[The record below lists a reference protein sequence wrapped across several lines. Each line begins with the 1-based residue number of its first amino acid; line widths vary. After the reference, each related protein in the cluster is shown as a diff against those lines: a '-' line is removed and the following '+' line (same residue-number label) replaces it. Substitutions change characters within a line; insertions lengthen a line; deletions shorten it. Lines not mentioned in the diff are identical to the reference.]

1 MIDAFALSRE
11 IVARYR
17 RYLWTT
23 FSFRDAALQAS
34 FERALNRWPLS
45 RGPFVEATPPFRR
58 GRTPRELFSALLDPP
73 PDEGF
78 VQALYGDRPLYQH
91 QEEAIQKVW
100 EGQNVIVATG
110 TGSGKTEAFL
120 YPILLHLY
128 REYQQGQLGPG
139 VRALVLYPMN
149 ALAHDQRARL
159 GTLCQRLETFGSPFR
174 FTFGQYIGETPE
186 DERDAHRRHRERLP
200 GELIFRREMRE
211 TPPHILLTNYS
222 MLEYLLLRPDDSPLF
237 DRGRARWWTFLVL
250 DEAHQYR
257 GTRGT
262 EMALLL
268 RRLKHR
274 LRQGG
279 CQGAFRCVATSA
291 TLLQGEKDRE
301 AVARFATELFGE
313 PFSPEGVVLSVREA
327 IPEPEEGF
335 SLAVDDYERLL
346 QGVLNP
352 ARLEADRAW
361 LDALGRRVGCPLPI
375 EAAETDTWAQWVG
388 GVLERDCRTATLR
401 RLLADQVQ
409 EAEALAAALFP
420 ELAAHPE
427 QQEKALHTLLRL
439 LVRARHPETGAPLLT
454 VRYHLFLRALEGVFL
469 RRQQGA
475 WEVTLERAQASEA
488 ERVFEVALCRS
499 CGQHY
504 LVGQV
509 RGHQWQEAVRD
520 PGREDFGVQYL
531 RPLEGTDADAQKAP
545 EKQIRVLC
553 LRCGAISKPGQD
565 RPPCP
570 HDAAHRLRV
579 VEEKP
584 PDDVTR
590 ADQLARCAV
599 CGYTAG
605 GRDPVGEVTYGDEGP
620 HVVIATTLHQ
630 RLPAPRRRVL
640 AFADGRQQAAFFAW
654 YLEKTYQDILERQLL
669 LTAARRQAPAATAEG
684 LSMSDLAA
692 ALLPLLRTEQ
702 VLPESASALE
712 QQRQIWR
719 MIYREFLAEGDRI
732 SLEGVGLIR
741 WHLRLPDG
749 LVLPE
754 ELLRGPWKFS
764 AEEIDHLLQV
774 LLDTLRK
781 EAAVALVSDAF
792 PPTLDWQTLGLRTR
806 PLSVRLGPPRGR
818 SQMRDW
824 AGPKGRRVQL
834 LRRMLRARG
843 VADADLDRAARY
855 ILELIWQALD
865 DTDRQARSL
874 ADRLL
879 LPSGEGKQL
888 NPRWWRLQLVNPG
901 DPLYRCANCG
911 RLYPFPVIGGY
922 CPTPRCQGRLRPVS
936 LQALPENHYRR
947 LYQEPFAGS
956 LRVEEHTAQLSYE
969 KARAYQQDFR
979 KGRIHVLSCSTT
991 FELGV
996 DLGDLDVVFLRNVP
1010 PEPFNYAQRV
1020 GRAGRRQEPGFAL
1033 TYCRRTSHDL
1043 YHFQQP
1049 ERMLAGHVSP
1059 PVLSLTNEKLLLR
1072 HLMAWT
1078 LSRFFQRHPERF
1090 GSVEALVEDWQQ
1102 PTLMQQLQ
1110 AFLRDYRSV
1119 LQEDFAQMFPEAW
1132 QNISWLPEGSWVQQL
1147 LDSEGRLALALDEVV
1162 ADYQAARALQRQAA
1176 AQEDYRKAGWAKRR
1190 AETIACEPVLSFLS
1204 RKAVIPKYGFP
1215 VDVVELDT
1223 LQAEQA
1229 DVSLQ
1234 RDLQIAISEFAPTA
1248 EVIANKRLWKS
1259 YGLKQVPERTWP
1271 VYLYKRCARH
1281 NTFVLW
1287 PQERQASEGEQVLPC
1302 GCEQPAQCFV
1312 VPRFGFVTRRGEP
1325 ETPKRRPQR
1334 LFSSRPYFGGGI
1346 GPSPER
1352 IPLPEAANP
1361 LIWVTPATPGRMV
1374 VLCEG
1379 HRRGGFYLCEQCGM
1393 AARGWL
1399 ASHQTPYG
1407 TPCPGT
1413 LKRVALGHE
1422 FVTDVLRLE
1431 FAFPLDPNILKDC
1444 EGAEQGFAY
1453 SLAYALVEA
1462 AAELLEVPATDL
1474 NTVVAYKESR
1484 PIPPILLYDDV
1495 PGGAGLVA
1503 QLGKEPAMLRSC
1515 LELARERV
1523 QGTCGCGALT
1533 SCYGCLRSYRNQFVH
1548 EQLRRGPV
1556 YAYLQELL
1564 SCWG

>member
-1 MIDAFALSRE
+1 MMDAFALSQE
-11 IVARYR
+11 IVARYQ

-34 FERALNRWPLS
+34 FEQALNRWPLS

-78 VQALYGDRPLYQH
+78 LQALYGDRPLYQH

-149 ALAHDQRARL
+149 ALAHDQRERL
-159 GTLCQRLETFGSPFR
+159 GTICQRLEAFGSPFR

-186 DERDAHRRHRERLP
+186 NEGDAHRKLRERLP

-237 DRGRARWWTFLVL
+237 DGGRARWWTFLVL

-279 CQGAFRCVATSA
+279 RRGAFRCVATSA
-291 TLLQGEKDRE
+291 TLLRGEKDRE
-301 AVARFATELFGE
+301 AVARFATDLFGE
-313 PFSPEGVVLSVREA
+313 PFSSAGVVLSVREA
-327 IPEPEEGF
+327 IPEPENG
-335 SLAVDDYERLL
+335 LALEVADYERLL
-346 QGVLNP
+346 QGVLN
-352 ARLEADRAW
+352 AEWSEEDREW
-361 LDALGRRVGCPLPI
+361 LNALGRRAGRPCPTWS
-375 EAAETDTWAQWVG
+375 AAMEKWAQWVG
-388 GVLERDCRTATLR
+388 GILEQDRRAAMLR
-401 RLLADQVQ
+401 RLLAQHVQ
-409 EAEALAAALFP
+409 EARTLARALFP
-420 ELAAHPE
+420 ELEAAPE
-427 QQEKALHTLLRL
+427 QEKALHTLLRL

-469 RRQQGA
+469 RWQQGS
-475 WEVTLERAQASEA
+475 WEVTLERAQESEA

-509 RGHQWQEAVRD
+509 RGSRWQEAVRD

-531 RPLEGTDADAQKAP
+531 RPLAATDEENQKGP
-545 EKQIRVLC
+545 EKTGLLC
-553 LRCGAISKPGQD
+553 LRCGAISMSD
-565 RPPCP
+565 RHQPPCS
-570 HDAAHRLRV
+570 HDATHWLRV
-579 VEEKP
+579 VLEEAP
-584 PDDVTR
+584 EDATR
-590 ADQLARCAV
+590 ADQLARCSV

-620 HVVIATTLHQ
+620 HVVMATTLHQ
-630 RLPAPRRRVL
+630 CLPVSRRRVL

-669 LTAARRQAPAATAEG
+669 LEAARRQALAATSEG
-684 LSMSDLAA
+684 LSLSDLAA
-692 ALLPLLRTEQ
+692 ALLPLLRTHRI
-702 VLPESASALE
+702 LPESASALDR
-712 QQRQIWR
+712 QRQSWR

-741 WHLRLPDG
+741 WHLRFPDW

-754 ELLRGPWKFS
+754 ELLEGPWKFS
-764 AEEIDHLLQV
+764 AEEIYQLLQV

-781 EAAVALVSDAF
+781 EAAVTLVGDASLI
-792 PPTLDWQTLGLRTR
+792 TLDWQTLGLRTR

-818 SQMRDW
+818 LQMRDW

-834 LRRMLRARG
+834 LRRILRARG
-843 VADADLDRAARY
+843 VAKVDLDRAARH

-865 DTDRQARSL
+865 DTDRQARSQE
-874 ADRLL
+874 DRLL
-879 LPSGEGKQL
+879 LPARGGKQL
-888 NPRWWRLQLVNPG
+888 NPRWWRLQLVNPE
-901 DPLYRCANCG
+901 DQVYHCESCG
-911 RLYPFPVIGGY
+911 RLHPFPVVAGC
-922 CPTPRCQGRLRPVS
+922 CPAPRCQGQLRPV
-936 LQALPENHYRR
+936 LQQALPENHYRR
-947 LYQEPFAGS
+947 LYQEPFVGL

-969 KARAYQQDFR
+969 QARAYQQDFR

-1049 ERMLAGHVSP
+1049 ERMLEGHIRP

-1072 HLMAWT
+1072 HLMAWA
-1078 LSRFFQRHPERF
+1078 LARFFRRCPERF
-1090 GSVEALVEDWQQ
+1090 GSVEALVGDWQQ
-1102 PTLMQQLQ
+1102 PTLMAQLQ
-1110 AFLRDYRSV
+1110 IFLEDQEPE

-1132 QNISWLPEGSWVQQL
+1132 HGNARMLPKCWRQQL
-1147 LDSEGRLALALDEVV
+1147 LDPEGRLALALDEVV

-1176 AQEDYRKAGWAKRR
+1176 EQEDYARARWAKKR
-1190 AETIACEPVLSFLS
+1190 AETIASEPVLSFLS

-1223 LQAEQA
+1223 HQTDRA
-1229 DVSLQ
+1229 DVVLQ

-1259 YGLKQVPERTWP
+1259 YGLKQVPERAWP
-1271 VYLYKRCARH
+1271 VYLYKRCDRH

-1287 PQERQASEGEQVLPC
+1287 PQERQASGGEQVLPC
-1302 GCEQPAQCFV
+1302 GCEQPARCFV

-1346 GPSPER
+1346 GTSPER
-1352 IPLPEAANP
+1352 IPLPEAENP

-1379 HRRGGFYLCEQCGM
+1379 YRRGGFYLCEQCGM
-1393 AARGWL
+1393 ATRGWQ

-1407 TPCPGT
+1407 SSCSGT
-1413 LKRVALGHE
+1413 LKWVALGHE

-1431 FAFPLDPNILKDC
+1431 FVFPPDAAIGGNS
-1444 EGAEQGFAY
+1444 EGAAQGFAY

-1474 NTVVAYKESR
+1474 NTVVAYKKKSLQ
-1484 PIPPILLYDDV
+1484 IPPILLYDDV

-1515 LELARERV
+1515 LELAKERV
-1523 QGTCGCGALT
+1523 RGTCGCGALT

-1556 YAYLQELL
+1556 HAYLQQLL
-1564 SCWG
+1564 KHWA